1 MQIEARSLERAT
13 PDSDGVPAFLTAG
26 SGALGEFRCAQCG
39 YGVIVRRVLPECPMC
54 RGHSWEDPATSPYT
68 PSRV

>member
-1 MQIEARSLERAT
+1 MQIEARSLGRTT
-13 PDSDGVPAFLTAG
+13 PGPDRVPALLTAG

-54 RGHSWEDPATSPYT
+54 RGRSWEDPATSPYT

>member
-1 MQIEARSLERAT
+1 MQIEARSLGRTT
-13 PDSDGVPAFLTAG
+13 PGPDGAPAFLTAG

-54 RGHSWEDPATSPYT
+54 RGRSWEDPATSPYT

>member
-1 MQIEARSLERAT
+1 MQVEPRGTESEV
-13 PDSDGVPAFLTAG
+13 PGGDGLPVFFMAG
-26 SGALGEFRCAQCG
+26 SPGLGEFRCAQCG

>member
-1 MQIEARSLERAT
+1 MPIDARSLERAT

-54 RGHSWEDPATSPYT
+54 RGRSWEDPATSPYT